1 MNGNYKKKIEKSK
14 SHYVQNSSVKLY
26 SGTKYWY
33 FYCNRS
39 GAHRFRGKGK
49 RIIKSQGSCKIGSTC
64 IAHMKVME
72 DTTTGHIIVEYCS
85 THNNHLTELAH
96 LPIPVDVK
104 HVIASK
110 LNDGVGIEKI
120 LDDVREKLTTQLDVN
135 NYFHDKTY
143 KT

>member
-1 MNGNYKKKIEKSK
+1 MEINNQTLSFEDLTQFNEWKLQEEKQSK

-72 DTTTGHIIVEYCS
+72 DTTTARSHCS
-85 THNNHLTELAH
+85 
-96 LPIPVDVK
+96 
-104 HVIASK
+104 
-110 LNDGVGIEKI
+110 
-120 LDDVREKLTTQLDVN
+120 
-135 NYFHDKTY
+135 
-143 KT
+143 